1 MLSQYSQVYLVWC
14 SFNHEIGCNNLVHSP
29 IFLNVLH
36 FTMNIYLYTIFS
48 NTFLFNNGA
57 VSLNCGGCK
66 GLYGHGRCPSTM
78 VGSGWV
84 LVGKGE
90 KKKKQSSEECC
101 VFSLEDYKIIFFE
114 VLYLLCHV
122 WGACMVQ
129 TTPTKLPHGPPQH
142 CVTERGQ
149 TMTIQFNRAIGLYYS
164 SRIFQRTPT
173 K

>member
-1 MLSQYSQVYLVWC
+1 MLSQYSQVYSVWC

-29 IFLNVLH
+29 IFLIVFH

-48 NTFLFNNGA
+48 ITFLFNNGA
-57 VSLNCGGCK
+57 VSSNCGGCK
-66 GLYGHGRCPSTM
+66 GLDGHGRCPSTM

-84 LVGKGE
+84 LVGKG
-90 KKKKQSSEECC
+90 KKKPSSEECC
-101 VFSLEDYKIIFFE
+101 VLVWRTIRFFFE

-129 TTPTKLPHGPPQH
+129 TTPTNLPHGPPQH

-149 TMTIQFNRAIGLYYS
+149 TMTIQFNKAIGLYYS
-164 SRIFQRTPT
+164 SRIFQ
-173 K
+173 

>member
-90 KKKKQSSEECC
+90 KKKKNNLLKNVVYLVWRTTRLFFSRSSTFYVMFGELAWCKQRP
-101 VFSLEDYKIIFFE
+101 LN
-114 VLYLLCHV
+114 YLMAHPSIV
-122 WGACMVQ
+122 SPNVVRQ
-129 TTPTKLPHGPPQH
+129 
-142 CVTERGQ
+142 
-149 TMTIQFNRAIGLYYS
+149 
-164 SRIFQRTPT
+164 
-173 K
+173 